1 MRGGVS
7 LKPQAPSL
15 KKDLTSRI
23 ILDIHKTASI
33 AGAAP
38 DGRQLKLDEARRRH
52 VNRQMGRLA
61 TQAGAQTERKN
72 EKIYTHK
79 PAHHKT

>member
-1 MRGGVS
+1 M
-7 LKPQAPSL
+7 
-15 KKDLTSRI
+15 TSRI

-38 DGRQLKLDEARRRH
+38 DGRQLKLDEVRRSH
-52 VNRQMGRLA
+52 ISRQMGRLD
-61 TQAGAQTERKN
+61 TQAGAQTDRKN

-79 PAHHKT
+79 PARDS